1 MGLVGWC
8 LYRLGI
14 MLNSD
19 LLSLRIIL
27 WGTGSVGLL
36 MQLDLPGGVGVCS
49 YLAFAGLLS
58 LKVRVY

>member
-1 MGLVGWC
+1 
-8 LYRLGI
+8 

-36 MQLDLPGGVGVCS
+36 MQLDSPGGVGVCS

>member
-36 MQLDLPGGVGVCS
+36 MQLDLGVGVCS

-58 LKVRVY
+58 WKVGVY